1 MKRQLAVF
9 TAILLAPV
17 VLQAAVYTLYDGAT
31 GDIDADTSAWDATR
45 DFTES
50 GTGVVMIENIAP
62 PTPFNDG
69 NAMSFKNMVTT
80 DKPELQGEVASLAGG
95 PLTDAFRVDFQ
106 SYNNSSNYAGSEA
119 IRFRMANSGKSIT
132 SESRSAFS
140 VSWQSD
146 GRING
151 KYSDHG
157 LNDGVANDV
166 DTKSFSVAN
175 DNLNLYKV
183 IDVTII
189 GNAKETGTYSYSL
202 FGESR
207 TLNPQS
213 YDLYVDDGSGW
224 VLVNSGSDPWY
235 ANGLSFH
242 LEKSAAEYDPALGIG
257 RFGLVGSSDSNSGT
271 QMMYDNILLKT
282 GADVIPEPATLGL
295 LGISGVFMFAARRL
309 RRK

>member
-1 MKRQLAVF
+1 MKRQLAVI

-31 GDIDADTSAWDATR
+31 GDIDTDTLAWDATR

-50 GTGVVMIENIAP
+50 GTDVVMIDNIAP
-62 PTPFNDG
+62 VTPFNDG
-69 NAMSFKNMVTT
+69 NAMRFDNMVTT
-80 DKPELQGEVASLAGG
+80 DKPELQGEVATLAGA

-106 SYNNSSNYAGSEA
+106 SYNNSSNYSGSEA

-132 SESRSAFS
+132 SESRAAFS

-146 GRING
+146 GKINA

-166 DTKSFSVAN
+166 DTTSTSFAN
-175 DNLNLYKV
+175 ENLYKV

-189 GNAKETGTYSYSL
+189 GNAKVAGTYSYTL

-213 YDLYVDDGSGW
+213 YDVYIDEGSGFYLLNDNTDEW
-224 VLVNSGSDPWY
+224 MI
-235 ANGLSFH
+235 NGLSFT

-282 GADVIPEPATLGL
+282 GADVIPEPATIGL
-295 LGISGVFMFAARRL
+295 LGISGAFILVSRRL